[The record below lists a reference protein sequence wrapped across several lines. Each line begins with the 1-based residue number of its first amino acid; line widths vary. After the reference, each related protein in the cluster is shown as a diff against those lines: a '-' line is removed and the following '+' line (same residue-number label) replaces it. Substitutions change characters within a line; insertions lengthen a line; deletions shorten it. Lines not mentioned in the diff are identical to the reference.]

1 MTIQTIQTNQTNPKK
16 AKRRLSD
23 IDFTQDSAH
32 IALVSKEQG
41 HGANGHHYALVM
53 KSNGFSQE
61 AIQKMQSIQVTLE
74 LPEFL
79 RRFFDMFYTDSEVLA
94 RLMGYVPEEVEDDD
108 VYGSEDY
115 YAEKLQS
122 FTVMKSLQESGD
134 ILKALAMLDENQY
147 LNLLQDQVEIEKA
160 LAKAEAEKKESDS
173 AATVVESENSTNASV
188 EKSVGASGS
197 KVKSKKENMTT
208 KTEKAT
214 ETVEMVEKSALE
226 SIQKSLEEKS
236 VELQKALDALQAYEA
251 EKKEAVV
258 KAKSA
263 QITSVVK
270 DESIRAA
277 IVKAALAL
285 DTEEDFN
292 SFVQAI
298 NKMAKT
304 VEESKQAVEK
314 SALFVEQGVA
324 TSEEVNSQEDPLVRI
339 LKAQVNKAK

>member
-1 MTIQTIQTNQTNPKK
+1 MTIQTNPKK

-61 AIQKMQSIQVTLE
+61 AIQKMQSVQVTLE

-79 RRFFDMFYTDSEVLA
+79 RRFFDMYYTDSEVLA

-160 LAKAEAEKKESDS
+160 LAKAEAEAEKKESDS

-236 VELQKALDALQAYEA
+236 VELQKGLDALQVYEA
-251 EKKEAVV
+251 EKKESVV

-270 DESIRAA
+270 DESIQAA

-324 TSEEVNSQEDPLVRI
+324 TSEEVNSQESPVARI

>member
-1 MTIQTIQTNQTNPKK
+1 MTKKTPKAQSKLTN
-16 AKRRLSD
+16 L
-23 IDFTQDSAH
+23 DFTHDGAH

-53 KSNGFSQE
+53 KAKHFSQE
-61 AIQKMQSIQVTLE
+61 AIEKMQQVQVTLE

-79 RRFFDMFYTDSEVLA
+79 RRFFDMYYTESEVLA
-94 RLMGYVPEEVEDDD
+94 RMMGYVPEESDDE
-108 VYGSEDY
+108 YGSEAY
-115 YAEKLQS
+115 YAERMEA
-122 FTVMKSLQESGD
+122 FTIMKSLHESGD
-134 ILKALAMLDENQY
+134 VLKALALLDENEY
-147 LNLLQDQVEIEKA
+147 LSLLTTQLEVEKA
-160 LAKAEAEKKESDS
+160 LAKLDAEKESDS
-173 AATVVESENSTNASV
+173 AAPVVESENSTNASV

-236 VELQKALDALQAYEA
+236 VELQKALDALQAYEV

-263 QITSVVK
+263 QITSVVE
-270 DESIRAA
+270 DESIQAA

-324 TSEEVNSQEDPLVRI
+324 TSEEVNSQESPVARI